1 MQLDKQQIV
10 ALLRDRGDEDKSQQ
24 ADAELPDRVDTD
36 QDSGLLDKFG
46 VDPKDLLG
54 KLPGG
59 LGS

>member
-10 ALLRDRGDEDKSQQ
+10 ALVRDRGDEDKSQQ

-59 LGS
+59 PGS